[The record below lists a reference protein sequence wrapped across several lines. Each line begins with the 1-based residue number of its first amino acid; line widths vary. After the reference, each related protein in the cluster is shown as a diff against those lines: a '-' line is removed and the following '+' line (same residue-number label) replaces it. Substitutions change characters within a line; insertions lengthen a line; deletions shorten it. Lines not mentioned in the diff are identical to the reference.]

1 VLFFIWGFAYGL
13 LDTMNTHVRKLM
25 GLSRALS
32 ALLAVAYY
40 VAYPVAVFGIA
51 GPLIKYCGYHFTFIA
66 GLLIFGI
73 GNFVM
78 MAVAGKLTGMVAAC
92 FVVGLGVATLERSAN
107 PYVVRCG
114 PTAQR
119 STRIN
124 FAQSFT
130 GIGTVFSPLTAARF
144 VSGTA
149 TEKIAGIVGVYKGIG
164 CTVMAISVFFA
175 GLFFRSNCMPEIPL
189 DDEEESYA
197 FRKKPS
203 LGLQEAMVGCAWKLL

>member
-1 VLFFIWGFAYGL
+1 VLFFTWGFAYGL
-13 LDTMNTHVRKLM
+13 LDMMNNHVRKLM
-25 GLSRALS
+25 GLSRAMS

-40 VAYPVAVFGIA
+40 AAYPVAVFGVI
-51 GPLIKYCGYHFTFIA
+51 GPLIKYCGYRFTFIA
-66 GLLIFGI
+66 GLLLFGI

-78 MAVAGKLTGMVAAC
+78 MAVAGKLVGMVAAC

-119 STRIN
+119 ATRIN
-124 FAQSFT
+124 FAQSFA
-130 GIGTVFSPLTAARF
+130 GIGTVLSPLTAARF
-144 VSGTA
+144 VSGNA
-149 TEKIAGIVGVYKGIG
+149 TEKIAGIVDVYEGIG
-164 CTVMAISVFFA
+164 CIVMALSIFFA
-175 GLFFRSNCMPEIPL
+175 GLFFRTNCMPEISL

-203 LGLQEAMVGCAWKLL
+203 LGLQEAMVGCARKLL